1 MRKKGEELEKEE
13 RTKEKRERE
22 MKEERKSGMKDDAR
36 HKEKRRDKNMDY
48 EIFVPDEDMSLR

>member
-13 RTKEKRERE
+13 RTKEERERE
-22 MKEERKSGMKDDAR
+22 MKDNVR